1 MSVYIAFS
9 TFIDDEI
16 IKEVYQYI
24 LEKRY
29 DSAVAD
35 LFLYAFPRIFYTKVV
50 VIYAYR
56 RKEDSYL
63 GRG

>member
-9 TFIDDEI
+9 IFIDNEI

-29 DSAVAD
+29 YSAVAD
-35 LFLYAFPRIFYTKVV
+35 LFLYAFSRIFYMKVV
-50 VIYAYR
+50 VTYAYR